1 MKQCTSGIGGVYDF
15 TMMDL
20 APTTVAE
27 FRNRADAY
35 RIRQVGS
42 ATSVQEDDD
51 TLDGL
56 ARKFWKRL
64 GPTMEAAHY
73 GADMEGSFFQGSDAC
88 GWNVDQLENCLHL
101 LKADEVNVAQ
111 SEEFKLPGVTTAY
124 LYFGMWA
131 SVFCAHTEDMNLLSI
146 NHLHA
151 GAPKYWY
158 AIAPEDSGRFESLM
172 AGQFAHAAQECR
184 EFLRHKRFLVS
195 PTLLH
200 KAGISYTTQVQRAG
214 DTIITFP
221 GSYHFGFNTGFN
233 VAESTNFAIPEWV
246 PWGVRAKVCMCHPH
260 SVRID
265 MTRFMALLTRY
276 EEDMAARRRRGD
288 GVLTYSE
295 WATKK
300 LREQKKQEQQQVQN
314 AKKNAKDDGKK
325 AGESGSSWTEK
336 RKMWVE
342 VSRLLSSMD
351 RTAAA
356 GGKDATSSSSNNI
369 NSTEAPAG
377 TRKGKK
383 RKRVKE
389 EQLEPPNHGGDFR
402 WALKPKKSALVP
414 RKSVLVRLKSPDTG
428 EECFFS
434 GVIVA
439 VMEDHCKVHF
449 AASSKSE
456 DLWIPIISNRL
467 FLDGGSEK

>member
-1 MKQCTSGIGGVYDF
+1 
-15 TMMDL
+15 
-20 APTTVAE
+20 
-27 FRNRADAY
+27 
-35 RIRQVGS
+35 
-42 ATSVQEDDD
+42 
-51 TLDGL
+51 
-56 ARKFWKRL
+56 
-64 GPTMEAAHY
+64 MEPSCY
-73 GADMEGSFFQGSDAC
+73 GADMEGTLFGGDEAC

-111 SEEFKLPGVTTAY
+111 KEDFRLPGVTTAY
-124 LYFGMWA
+124 LYFGMWG
-131 SVFCAHTEDMNLLSI
+131 SVFAAHTEDMNLLSI

-172 AGQFAHAAQECR
+172 ASQFSHAASTCN
-184 EFLRHKRFLVS
+184 EFLRHKRFLLS
-195 PTLLH
+195 PTLLQ

-246 PWGVRAKVCMCHPH
+246 PMGFRAKVCMCHPH
-260 SVRID
+260 SVRIC
-265 MTRFMALLTRY
+265 MKRFMALLIQY
-276 EEDMAARRRRGD
+276 EEDISLLSSSSSSSGSSTT
-288 GVLTYSE
+288 LTYSE
-295 WATKK
+295 WATLK
-300 LREQKKQEQQQVQN
+300 LREQKAEEN
-314 AKKNAKDDGKK
+314 KNSNETEEDTK
-325 AGESGSSWTEK
+325 ENWTERK

-342 VSRLLSSMD
+342 VSRLMAD
-351 RTAAA
+351 RN
-356 GGKDATSSSSNNI
+356 GGNGGDGLTKN
-369 NSTEAPAG
+369 G
-377 TRKGKK
+377 TGTVSRKGKK
-383 RKRVKE
+383 RKRAKE
-389 EQLEPPNHGGDFR
+389 PVIKGADFR

-428 EECFFS
+428 EQCFFS

-467 FLDGGSEK
+467 FLDGGCET